1 MKRKLI
7 SAVAL
12 ILCATM
18 LLFCG
23 CKSKKNNDDS
33 TSPSESGAAVDA
45 ITDESTEPSTE
56 GTTEPEKKESTPDA
70 IKKVTD
76 STKKPGKYKLVPT
89 DAENGYIV
97 YYDLQYIDLSVA
109 DSAENLGKD
118 KVIELASGRYIEFA
132 GLKLVPYVEPK
143 PTEPSSET
151 SSETSSES
159 SSETSSESDSDKD
172 KDKDNDADTPKNN
185 EAGDNN
191 VGDNKN

>member
-76 STKKPGKYKLVPT
+76 STKKPARSTPQPPPSKKTSGKKRANTPAAKTSRQANTILSPT
-89 DAENGYIV
+89 AKI
-97 YYDLQYIDLSVA
+97 A
-109 DSAENLGKD
+109 A
-118 KVIELASGRYIEFA
+118 
-132 GLKLVPYVEPK
+132 
-143 PTEPSSET
+143 
-151 SSETSSES
+151 
-159 SSETSSESDSDKD
+159 
-172 KDKDNDADTPKNN
+172 
-185 EAGDNN
+185 
-191 VGDNKN
+191 